1 MTEGPRPSLLS
12 VAGRFLRLGALAFGG
27 PVAQIGALHEELVV
41 RERWVD
47 EPRFRRAL
55 AVYQALPGPEATE
68 MCIWFGTVA
77 RGRLGGLVAG
87 LGFVLPGLLLM
98 LLACSL
104 LYGTS
109 PWPPWLAST
118 FGGMQAAAVA
128 MVLRATWRLG
138 QSAIGRRLVP
148 AAIASGALLASI
160 ASAPF
165 GVVLVAGGLAA
176 AAAATARPLVIA
188 TAAAAVA
195 AVVVLPALPATA
207 VPGTGAGDGAASTL
221 QLAASGLRAGL
232 LTFGGAYT
240 AIPFLESDAV
250 GPTGWMSAEQFLSGL
265 AVGAALPAPMVVA
278 GTWVGWAGGGPGGA
292 LLLTLGIFLPA
303 FVFPLL
309 LHPQLER
316 LVANARVHAFLDGV
330 TAAVLGLIAATA
342 LELAGRLVAS
352 PVRIAIA
359 AAALLVLLQWRH
371 RLAVLPVM
379 ALAAGAGWLHDA
391 AARWP

>member
-1 MTEGPRPSLLS
+1 MTQGPRPSLLS
-12 VAGRFLRLGALAFGG
+12 LAGRFLRIGALAFGG

-47 EPRFRRAL
+47 ERRFRRAL

-68 MCIWFGTVA
+68 MCIWFGSVA

-87 LGFVLPGLLLM
+87 LGFVLPGLVLM
-98 LLACSL
+98 LLACWL
-104 LYGTS
+104 LFGSS

-128 MVLRATWRLG
+128 LVLRATWRLG
-138 QSAIGRRLVP
+138 QSVIGRRVVP
-148 AAIASGALLASI
+148 AAIACATLLASI
-160 ASAPF
+160 AGVPF
-165 GVVLVAGGLAA
+165 GIVLVAGGLVA
-176 AAAATARPLVIA
+176 AAAATARPLMVA
-188 TAAAAVA
+188 AAAAAVA
-195 AVVVLPALPATA
+195 AAVVLPALPAVA
-207 VPGTGAGDGAASTL
+207 APATGAGDGGASTL
-221 QLAASGLRAGL
+221 QLAASGLRAGM

-240 AIPFLESDAV
+240 AIPFLEADAV
-250 GPTGWMSAEQFLSGL
+250 GPGGWMSAEQFLSGL
-265 AVGAALPAPMVVA
+265 AVGAALPAPMVVV
-278 GTWVGWAGGGPGGA
+278 GTWVGWAGGGLGGA

-309 LHPQLER
+309 LHPLLER

-342 LELAGRLVAS
+342 LELAGRLLAS
-352 PVRIAIA
+352 PVRVAIA
-359 AAALLVLLQWRH
+359 ATALLVLLQWRH

-379 ALAAGAGWLHDA
+379 AAAAAAGWLQGA
-391 AARWP
+391 IARWP